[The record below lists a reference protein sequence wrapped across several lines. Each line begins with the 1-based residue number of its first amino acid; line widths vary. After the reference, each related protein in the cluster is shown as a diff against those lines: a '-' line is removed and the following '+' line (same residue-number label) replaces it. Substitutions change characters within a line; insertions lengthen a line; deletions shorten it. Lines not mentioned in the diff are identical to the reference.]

1 MLRNHPSGVYVA
13 FATNV
18 GERFGFYIMMAILS
32 LFLQAKFGL
41 SVAETGDYYSWFYF
55 GIYATALLG
64 GIVADWMRKYKSVIF
79 IGQIM
84 MIAGY
89 VLMALPFM
97 SFYGSMIALLIIA
110 LGNGMFKGNLQVVVG
125 QLYDDER
132 YSKLRDSAFLFFYM
146 GINSSRRNCHVIF
159 KNIFKNKIS

>member
-64 GIVADWMRKYKSVIF
+64 GIVAEHFSYNTTFWMVAIENAASV
-79 IGQIM
+79 
-84 MIAGY
+84 A
-89 VLMALPFM
+89 
-97 SFYGSMIALLIIA
+97 
-110 LGNGMFKGNLQVVVG
+110 
-125 QLYDDER
+125 
-132 YSKLRDSAFLFFYM
+132 LFFLA
-146 GINSSRRNCHVIF
+146 SKKFFEKRRRLE
-159 KNIFKNKIS
+159 